1 MTAVSVS
8 LLYIAHSKSA
18 ARLSH
23 QWSGGGL
30 SSSGRMGNYIRSHS
44 KMGRPRRGH
53 TGSHS
58 RCMSSSSMLRTRQ
71 EVTRCTSMDGISSL
85 TVKHQ
90 PRATLD
96 SQKESSPPDLNSLRF
111 LAITDHSP
119 CGYGDISLLQG
130 EAILVHGRMAE
141 SGWWY
146 GESVVTGE
154 CGYIPSA
161 AVAPLERLQSL
172 E

>member
-1 MTAVSVS
+1 
-8 LLYIAHSKSA
+8 
-18 ARLSH
+18 
-23 QWSGGGL
+23 
-30 SSSGRMGNYIRSHS
+30 MGNYVRSHS
-44 KMGRPRRGH
+44 KMGRPLRGH
-53 TGSHS
+53 TGTHS
-58 RCMSSSSMLRTRQ
+58 RRTSSSSMLKSRE
-71 EVTRCTSMDGISSL
+71 EVTCCTPMDGTSSL
-85 TVKHQ
+85 TFKHQ
-90 PRATLD
+90 QRATID
-96 SQKESSPPDLNSLRF
+96 SQKESSLPNLNSLPF

-130 EAILVHGRMAE
+130 EAILVHGRVTE